1 MKKFQ
6 NSLLL
11 LLFMLST
18 GIVNAQIGPMEIEAP
33 KKLPKQKLVAT
44 FKIKTF
50 TYQVYERQVFESD
63 NGGYDTGER
72 GTDYYL
78 YQIFKGTMVEQVKFQ
93 KQIRNN
99 SGKISREGSYKV
111 NGETVEISEYYYTYH
126 FGSSG
131 RVQIIKPGIK
141 GRMELVSEKDLKID
155 AEKLSDDYVKA
166 VEQQTIYD
174 PR

>member
-1 MKKFQ
+1 MKKFH
-6 NSLLL
+6 NPLLL

-18 GIVNAQIGPMEIEAP
+18 SIVSAQLGPMEIEAP

-50 TYQVYERQVFESD
+50 TYQVYERPVSEND
-63 NGGYDTGER
+63 NDGYDLGER
-72 GTDYYL
+72 GIDYYL
-78 YQIFKGTMVEQVKFQ
+78 YQIFKGTMVEQVKFS

-99 SGKISREGSYKV
+99 SGKISREGFYKF
-111 NGETVEISEYYYTYH
+111 NGETVEISENDYTYH

-131 RVQIIKPGIK
+131 RIRIIKPGIK
-141 GRMELVSEKDLKID
+141 GRMELISEKDLKID

-166 VEQQTIYD
+166 AEQQTIYD

>member
-6 NSLLL
+6 KSLLL
-11 LLFMLST
+11 LLFMFST
-18 GIVNAQIGPMEIEAP
+18 GIVTAQIGPMEIEAP

-50 TYQVYERQVFESD
+50 TYQVFERQVSESD
-63 NGGYDTGER
+63 NGGYDSGER

-99 SGKISREGSYKV
+99 SGKISRDGFYKV
-111 NGETVEISEYYYTYH
+111 NGETVEISENYYTYH

-131 RVQIIKPGIK
+131 RLRIIKPGIK

>member
-6 NSLLL
+6 KSLLL

-18 GIVNAQIGPMEIEAP
+18 GIVNSQIGPMQIEAP

-50 TYQVYERQVFESD
+50 TYQVFERQVYEDD
-63 NGGYDTGER
+63 NGGYDMGEK

-99 SGKISREGSYKV
+99 SGKISRDGFYKV
-111 NGETVEISEYYYTYH
+111 NGETVEIYENYYTYH

-131 RVQIIKPGIK
+131 RLRIIKPGIK
-141 GRMELVSEKDLKID
+141 GRMELISEKDLKID